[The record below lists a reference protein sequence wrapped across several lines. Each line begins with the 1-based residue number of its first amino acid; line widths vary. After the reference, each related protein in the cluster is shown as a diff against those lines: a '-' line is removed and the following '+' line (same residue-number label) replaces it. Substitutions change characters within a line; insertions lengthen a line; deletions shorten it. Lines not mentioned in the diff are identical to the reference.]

1 MPVHPNLPKENILY
15 QRDQYALGGPGRWY
29 WDYRD
34 SVAFSYF
41 HQEHKNI
48 IDLGCGEGIA
58 LEKLERS
65 FPEKKIMGIDLEIE
79 NIEICR
85 ENGLTA
91 IYADVCELPI
101 YSGSFDAC
109 LCIDMLEHLKDPAQS
124 VREIARILKPG
135 GRLVA
140 VVPHD
145 RNFFLAR
152 LACLMFK
159 EAFYDVGHQ
168 RQWRPNDLANL
179 LTSQGLTVK
188 ARRNLPFIL
197 WQTSLHHL
205 IVADKSEL

>member
-34 SVAFSYF
+34 NVAFSCF
-41 HQEHKNI
+41 HPEHKSI
-48 IDLGCGEGIA
+48 IDVGCGEGIA
-58 LEKLERS
+58 LEKLQRG
-65 FPEKKIMGIDLEIE
+65 FPEKKIIGVDVEIE

-85 ENGLTA
+85 EHGLTA
-91 IYADVCELPI
+91 IYADVYELPI

-109 LCIDMLEHLKDPAQS
+109 LCIDMLEHLEDPTQS
-124 VREIARILKPG
+124 VREIVRILKPG
-135 GRLVA
+135 GRLVV

-145 RNFFLAR
+145 RNFLFAR

-168 RQWRPNDLANL
+168 RQWRPKDLANL

-188 ARRNLPFIL
+188 AKRNLPFIF

-205 IVADKSEL
+205 IVADKNG

>member
-15 QRDQYALGGPGRWY
+15 QRDQYSRGGPGRWY

-34 SVAFSYF
+34 NVALSFF
-41 HQEHKNI
+41 QPEHKSI

-58 LEKLERS
+58 LEKLQRS
-65 FPEKKIMGIDLEIE
+65 FSEKKIIGVDVEIE

-85 ENGLTA
+85 EHGLTA
-91 IYADVCELPI
+91 RYADVCELPI

-109 LCIDMLEHLKDPAQS
+109 LCIDMLEHLKDPAQP
-124 VREIARILKPG
+124 VREIVRILKPG
-135 GRLVA
+135 GRLVV

-145 RNFFLAR
+145 RNFLLAR

-159 EAFYDVGHQ
+159 EAFYDAGHQ
-168 RQWRPNDLANL
+168 RQWSPKDLANL
-179 LTSQGLTVK
+179 LTSHGMTVK
-188 ARRNLPFIL
+188 TKRNLPFIF

-205 IVADKSEL
+205 IVADKNG

>member
-1 MPVHPNLPKENILY
+1 MPVHPTLPKEHILY

-34 SVAFSYF
+34 NVAFSF
-41 HQEHKNI
+41 FGSKHKSI

-65 FPEKKIMGIDLEIE
+65 YPEKTIIGVDLEME

-85 ENGLTA
+85 EHGLTA
-91 IYADVCELPI
+91 IYADVYELPV
-101 YSGSFDAC
+101 YSNSFDAC
-109 LCIDMLEHLKDPAQS
+109 LCIDMFEHLQNPAQS
-124 VREIARILKPG
+124 VKEIVRILKPG

-140 VVPHD
+140 VIPHD

-168 RQWRPNDLANL
+168 RQWKPRDLANL
-179 LTSQGLTVK
+179 LTSQGLVVK
-188 ARRNLPFIL
+188 AQRNLPFIF
-197 WQTSLHHL
+197 WQTSLHCL
-205 IVADKSEL
+205 IVADKK